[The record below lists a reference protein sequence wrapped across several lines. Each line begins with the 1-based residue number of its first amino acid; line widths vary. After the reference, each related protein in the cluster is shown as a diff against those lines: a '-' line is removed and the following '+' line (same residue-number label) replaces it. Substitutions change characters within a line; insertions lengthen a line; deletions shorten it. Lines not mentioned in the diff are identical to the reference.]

1 MNCPICDAQL
11 ADSAKFC
18 GICGTPVTPA
28 ASSAPV
34 QPVQPVQ
41 AQPES
46 QWNAPQQPAQVWN
59 NTAPPVQ
66 AQPAQ
71 QQWNTPAQ
79 SAQMPQNQY
88 YGGVNNQPYAAPAQ
102 NYYQGYNP
110 QPVNQPQMKMNW
122 FKFLIYFSLF
132 AGALMNLSQGFLYLT
147 GSIYET
153 LDGIDSSWVYM
164 LYEDLESA
172 DKLYGLLLIAV
183 AVIDIV
189 ARFSLAGF
197 KKNGPMLINI
207 AYILPIVSSVIY
219 VIMVSGVVG
228 DLTDATLTSFS
239 SIITG
244 IIFMLANA
252 VYFKKRKHMFV
263 N

>member
-18 GICGTPVTPA
+18 GVCGTPVTPA
-28 ASSAPV
+28 APSAPV

-46 QWNAPQQPAQVWN
+46 QWNAPQQ
-59 NTAPPVQ
+59 
-66 AQPAQ
+66 
-71 QQWNTPAQ
+71 PAQ

-122 FKFLIYFSLF
+122 FKFLIYFALF